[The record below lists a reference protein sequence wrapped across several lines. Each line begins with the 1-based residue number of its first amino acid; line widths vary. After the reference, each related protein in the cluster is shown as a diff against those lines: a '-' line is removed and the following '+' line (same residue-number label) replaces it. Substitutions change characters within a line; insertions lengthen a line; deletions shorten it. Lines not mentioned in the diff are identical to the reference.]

1 MGKLSRSVRMK
12 TMPVEGGAG
21 RMRIETGTP
30 LCRPIPRASAG
41 RCRVVSNR
49 TDASSGPACES
60 HGITLGLQTE
70 RSILAVTN
78 TSRYA
83 FDLKSF
89 VKFRMWL
96 NRNTLPWKSWRNQ
109 VDSGLELVVNL
120 SRRQC
125 LGLAAAG
132 LVRAG

>member
-1 MGKLSRSVRMK
+1 MGKLSRSVRTK

-49 TDASSGPACES
+49 TDASEGPACES
-60 HGITLGLQTE
+60 HGITVCLQTK
-70 RSILAVTN
+70 RSILAVSN
-78 TSRYA
+78 TSRYP

-89 VKFRMWL
+89 VKFRVWQKC
-96 NRNTLPWKSWRNQ
+96 NTSAWESWQNQ
-109 VDSGLELVVNL
+109 VDSGGLRGVEICRGSL
-120 SRRQC
+120 SPRMSDVC
-125 LGLAAAG
+125 C
-132 LVRAG
+132 